1 MTHISVGFWLPEYV
15 QMVGNVEDWYN
26 IDLWR
31 LIDELSVLS
40 LNKLSEI
47 FTLNKQ
53 EGYRFF

>member
-1 MTHISVGFWLPEYV
+1 MMHISVGFWLQEYV

>member
-1 MTHISVGFWLPEYV
+1 MMHFSVGFWLPEYL
-15 QMVGNVEDWYN
+15 QMVGNVEGWYN
-26 IDLWR
+26 INLWS

>member
-1 MTHISVGFWLPEYV
+1 MMHISVGFWLPEYA

>member
-1 MTHISVGFWLPEYV
+1 MMHISVGFWLPEYV
-15 QMVGNVEDWYN
+15 QMVRNVEDWYN

>member
-1 MTHISVGFWLPEYV
+1 MHISVGFWLPEYV

>member
-1 MTHISVGFWLPEYV
+1 MMHISVGFWLPEYV